1 MKPLVP
7 SLRRV
12 QTAEEIY
19 RARIIIALTVTLA
32 AVLELVDTSIV
43 NVAIPHM
50 MGSLGATLDEITWVS
65 TGYVVANVIVL
76 PISSW
81 LANWFGRRNY
91 FALSIM
97 LFVFSSFMC
106 GNADTLGGLV
116 FWRIVQGLGG
126 GGLIST
132 AQATLFEVFP
142 PEEAGTGMAIFGLGI
157 MTGPMLGPTLGG
169 YITDAAS
176 WPWIFYINI
185 PLGAISLLLALMYV
199 PEQKFGSRAEQVDF
213 GGLLLLTIAIG
224 CLQTM
229 LERGGK
235 LDWWDS
241 REIVFYAVTSVSAMG
256 LFVWQELRHPHPVVD
271 LRILKNSQFAV
282 SLVLSFVVGAALF
295 STVFIFPVYVQT
307 LLGFTAWKT
316 GMVVLPGAVAS
327 GVTMAVM
334 GKLMPKIRF
343 DLRLIVVAGALIFAY
358 SMWAHSL
365 FTTQSGTDDFFWP
378 MVLRGIGLGLV
389 FIPLNNMALGNLPPQ
404 QIAPASGL
412 YSLLRQ
418 LGGSVGIAMSA
429 TLYSQFQE
437 TNRGEL
443 LRHVGQFTDAATTRL
458 SQLEHLMLSHGF
470 SAQIAHQKA
479 LMLMDGMLR
488 KQAAMLAFERL
499 FLAFGV
505 MMLVAL
511 PLLLVMQRPRINRWG
526 PSGDH

>member
-1 MKPLVP
+1 MQPIAP
-7 SLRRV
+7 SLRRA
-12 QTAEEIY
+12 QTPDEIY
-19 RARIIIALTVTLA
+19 RARFLIAITVTLA
-32 AVLELVDTSIV
+32 SVLELVDTSIV
-43 NVAIPHM
+43 NVAVPHM

-132 AQATLFEVFP
+132 AQATLFETFP

-185 PLGAISLLLALMYV
+185 PLGAIALLLALMYV

-213 GGLLLLTIAIG
+213 AGLLLLTISIG

-235 LDWWDS
+235 LDWWAS
-241 REIVFYAVTSVSAMG
+241 REIVLYATASASAFA
-256 LFVWQELRHPHPVVD
+256 LFVWNELRHPHPIVD
-271 LRILKNSQFAV
+271 LRILKDGQFAV
-282 SLVLSFVVGAALF
+282 SLVFGFVVGAALF
-295 STVFIFPVYVQT
+295 SVVFVFPVYAQT
-307 LLGFTAWKT
+307 LIGFTAWDT
-316 GMVVLPGAVAS
+316 GMAVLPGAIAS
-327 GVTMAVM
+327 GVTMAFM
-334 GKLMPKIRF
+334 GKLMPKATL
-343 DLRLIVVAGALIFAY
+343 DLRLFVVTGAVIFAY
-358 SMWAHSL
+358 AMWSHAL
-365 FTTQSGTDDFFWP
+365 FTTESGADDFFWP
-378 MVLRGIGLGLV
+378 MVLRGVGLGMV
-389 FIPLNNMALGNLPPQ
+389 FIPLNNLALGNLPPE

-412 YSLLRQ
+412 YNLLRQ
-418 LGGSVGIAMSA
+418 LGGSVGIASSA
-429 TLYSQFQE
+429 TLFSNFQEGNRGQLLHHLSQFA
-437 TNRGEL
+437 
-443 LRHVGQFTDAATTRL
+443 DAATYRL
-458 SQLEHLMLSHGF
+458 GQLEHLMRFHGD
-470 SAQIAHQKA
+470 SAAVAHQRA
-479 LMLMDGMLR
+479 LSLLDGMLR

-499 FLAFGV
+499 FLVFGV
-505 MMLVAL
+505 MMLAAL
-511 PLLLVMQRPRINRWG
+511 PLLLLMRRTKFTRQG
-526 PSGDH
+526 PATDH

>member
-1 MKPLVP
+1 VKPLVP

-19 RARIIIALTVTLA
+19 RARFIIALTVTLA

-43 NVAIPHM
+43 NVAVPHM

-97 LFVFSSFMC
+97 VFVFSSFMC

-132 AQATLFEVFP
+132 AQATLFETFP

-185 PLGAISLLLALMYV
+185 PLGAIALLLALMYV
-199 PEQKFGSRAEQVDF
+199 PEQKFGSRAEEVDF
-213 GGLLLLTIAIG
+213 AGLLLLTISIG

-235 LDWWDS
+235 LDWWAS
-241 REIVFYAVTSVSAMG
+241 REIVLYAVSSASAFA
-256 LFVWQELRHPHPVVD
+256 LFVWNELRHPHPIVD
-271 LRILKNSQFAV
+271 LRILKNGQFAV
-282 SLVLSFVVGAALF
+282 SLVFGFVVGAALF
-295 STVFIFPVYVQT
+295 SVVFVFPVYVQT
-307 LLGFTAWKT
+307 LLGFTAWET
-316 GMVVLPGAVAS
+316 GMAVLPGAIAS
-327 GVTMAVM
+327 GVTMAIM
-334 GKLMPKIRF
+334 GKMMPRF
-343 DLRLIVVAGALIFAY
+343 TIDLRLLVVVGALIFAY
-358 SMWAHSL
+358 SMWSHSL
-365 FTTQSGTDDFFWP
+365 FTVQSGGDDFFWP
-378 MVLRGIGLGLV
+378 MVLRGIGLGMV
-389 FIPLNNMALGNLPPQ
+389 FIPLNNLALGNLPPEQ
-404 QIAPASGL
+404 LAPASGL
-412 YSLLRQ
+412 YNLLRQ
-418 LGGSVGIAMSA
+418 LGGSVGIASSA
-429 TLYSQFQE
+429 TLFSQFQE
-437 TNRGEL
+437 GNRDQL
-443 LRHVGQFTDAATTRL
+443 LHHLSQFTDAATYRL
-458 SQLEHLMLSHGF
+458 SQLEHLMRFHGD
-470 SAQIAHQKA
+470 SEPVAHQKA
-479 LMLMDGMLR
+479 LMLLDGTLR
-488 KQAAMLAFERL
+488 KQAAMLAFEHL
-499 FLAFGV
+499 FLLFGL
-505 MMLVAL
+505 MMLAAL
-511 PLLLVMQRPRINRWG
+511 PLLLLMQRSRFTGRG
-526 PSGDH
+526 SSADH